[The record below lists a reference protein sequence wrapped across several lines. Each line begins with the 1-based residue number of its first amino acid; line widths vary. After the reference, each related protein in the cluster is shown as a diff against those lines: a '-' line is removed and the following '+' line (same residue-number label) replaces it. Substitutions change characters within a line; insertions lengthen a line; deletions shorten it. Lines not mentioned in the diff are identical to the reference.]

1 MGVMVLGVDEISMT
15 RWGCHGK
22 FIDFFNASEICHE
35 FVIEFTHHG
44 GMDKSEVNAIVLED
58 YPAFRPSMRIAVVTE
73 TWPPEV
79 NGVAVTLAKLV
90 QGLCLRNHDVQLIR
104 PRQTSGDQAAHDP
117 GFEEVLMRG
126 MPIPRYPEL
135 KLGLPSKK
143 NLIKAWT
150 LRRPD
155 VVHIATEGP
164 LGWSALQAAKV
175 LKLPV
180 TSDFRTNFHSYSKHY
195 GVGWLR
201 KPIVAYLR
209 KFHNATACT
218 MVPTQGLQAE
228 LSQHGFLNLKVV
240 ARGVD
245 TQLFNPAKR
254 SEALRRSWQAGPDT
268 VVLISVGRLAVE
280 KNLGQ
285 VMATYEAL
293 RSVGADV
300 KLVLVG
306 DGPMRGQIQQRCP
319 DAIFAGMLSHDKLAN
334 YYASADLFL
343 FPSQSETFGNVTVE
357 ALASGLPVLAFDC
370 AAASDWV
377 KPDVNGWLI
386 PETQPEMY
394 VTTAVR
400 VVQSASTLARVA
412 ATTRAQVGQLDWQ
425 EIAEQVEGV
434 LMAAI
439 DNAPDQRSVL
449 REWVQRLTV

>member
-1 MGVMVLGVDEISMT
+1 
-15 RWGCHGK
+15 
-22 FIDFFNASEICHE
+22 
-35 FVIEFTHHG
+35 
-44 GMDKSEVNAIVLED
+44 
-58 YPAFRPSMRIAVVTE
+58 
-73 TWPPEV
+73 
-79 NGVAVTLAKLV
+79 
-90 QGLCLRNHDVQLIR
+90 
-104 PRQTSGDQAAHDP
+104 
-117 GFEEVLMRG
+117 
-126 MPIPRYPEL
+126 
-135 KLGLPSKK
+135 
-143 NLIKAWT
+143 LIKAWT

-218 MVPTQGLQAE
+218 MVPTQALRAE
-228 LSQHGFLNLKVV
+228 LLQHGFLNLKVV

-254 SEALRRSWQAGPDT
+254 SEALRSTWQAKPET
-268 VVLISVGRLAVE
+268 VVLISVGRLAAE

-293 RSVGADV
+293 KSVGADV
-300 KLVLVG
+300 RLVLVG
-306 DGPMRGQIQQRCP
+306 DGPLRETIHQRCP
-319 DAIFAGMLSHDKLAN
+319 DAIFAGMLTHDTLAS
-334 YYASADLFL
+334 YYASADMFL

-370 AAASDWV
+370 AAATDWV
-377 KPDVNGWLI
+377 KPDLNGWLI
-386 PETQPEMY
+386 PESQPEMY

-400 VVQSASTLARVA
+400 VVQSAGTLAQVA
-412 ATTRAQVGQLDWQ
+412 ASTRARWGSWIGKKLPSKWKLYYFRPLTLRLTNVLCCVNGCSASVFEGYFVGG
-425 EIAEQVEGV
+425 EGRPCQRHH
-434 LMAAI
+434 AQSHGHAQQRH
-439 DNAPDQRSVL
+439 DPDQRDLQAQQGAVNA
-449 REWVQRLTV
+449 QHQ

>member
-1 MGVMVLGVDEISMT
+1 MDIHAENPIVVE
-15 RWGCHGK
+15 
-22 FIDFFNASEICHE
+22 DF
-35 FVIEFTHHG
+35 
-44 GMDKSEVNAIVLED
+44 
-58 YPAFRPSMRIAVVTE
+58 PAFRPSLRIAVVTE

-90 QGLCLRNHDVQLIR
+90 QGLCRRNHDVQLVR
-104 PRQTSGDQAAHDP
+104 PKQVKNEIPLQNL

-143 NLIKAWT
+143 NLVKAWT

-164 LGWSALQAAKV
+164 LGWSAMQAAKV

-180 TSDFRTNFHSYSKHY
+180 TSDFRTNFHSYSQHY

-218 MVPTQGLQAE
+218 MVPTQALKNE

-245 TQLFNPAKR
+245 TALFNP
-254 SEALRRSWQAGPDT
+254 SRRSAELRSKWRADAQT
-268 VVLISVGRLAVE
+268 VVLISVGRLALE

-285 VMATYEAL
+285 VMASYESLKSA
-293 RSVGADV
+293 GAKV

-306 DGPMRGQIQQRCP
+306 DGPMRETIAQRCP
-319 DAIFAGMLSHDKLAN
+319 DAIFAGMLSHDALAT

-343 FPSQSETFGNVTVE
+343 FPSLTETFGNVTVE

-370 AAASDWV
+370 AAATDWV
-377 KPDVNGWLI
+377 KQGVNGWLVSEAE
-386 PETQPEMY
+386 PEAYVSTAMKVAMNPELLTQ
-394 VTTAVR
+394 
-400 VVQSASTLARVA
+400 VA
-412 ATTRAQVGQLDWQ
+412 GTTRSQVSQLDWDQ
-425 EIAEQVEGV
+425 ISEQVEDV
-434 LMAAI
+434 LAKAI
-439 DNAPDQRSVL
+439 VGFDQPKSRL
-449 REWVQRLTV
+449 RQLLGKIKS